1 MTENL
6 PTEHASQGEVPLE
19 SWKEIAAYLKRDIS
33 TLKRWE
39 KSEGLPVHRHLHLSR
54 SSVFAYPN
62 ELDDWRGRRR
72 RPEDAPTQTSWI
84 ERRPVRSLAIT
95 ALLLLA
101 LVTAGDGLALRPV
114 SAAQREGTVSRLVWA
129 GPPVDPLGAPAP
141 DGSYVAI
148 TDWETGN
155 LAVRDTAT
163 GAMRRLTDNGDWRGW
178 AEFPVPSPDGKHIA
192 YAWYNE
198 KAQRDLRVY
207 SLESSSARILHAK
220 DEIDYP
226 QPFAW
231 TPDGSRV
238 LALLA
243 RTDRTNQIAL
253 ITVADGSARVLKTM
267 DWRSPEKLVISPD
280 GRYVAYDLPRAEDS
294 PERDVFLVAVDGSRD
309 ELLVAHPDNDVVLAW
324 TPDGKCLLFGSDR
337 TGRMGIWALP
347 MAEGRPLGAPELVRP
362 DVPMFRAMGLTR
374 QGALY
379 YCVRTGISEV
389 YVAALDVGTG
399 AVLSPPAPLSPR
411 FVGWNRSPDWS
422 ADGRSVAYAS
432 QRESSP
438 RSVGWMGGTIVVR
451 SLASGEEREIAPR
464 LAHWGFLVRWSPDG
478 RSFLVDG
485 RDKKGQSGIFTLNA
499 ETGEATLAV
508 REDPPGY
515 VQFPG
520 WSSDG
525 KSLLYLRTTPEASN
539 RLHVRNLATGE
550 DRVVFAQST
559 SNVAL
564 SPDGRSMV
572 VRLNQ
577 PGDRTSV
584 LATVPVG
591 GGEATELLRVMQPNA
606 FPPWGGL
613 AWTPD
618 GKFILFTQTT
628 GDSAQRP
635 FELWRVPVGGGTPQK
650 TGIAMQGLRQLRVH
664 PDGERIV
671 FGAGQ
676 IKDETWVLE
685 NFLPT
690 TAEDE

>member
-6 PTEHASQGEVPLE
+6 PTEHAPHGEIPLE

-62 ELDDWRGRRR
+62 ELDDWWGRRR
-72 RPEDAPTQTSWI
+72 PPEDAPTQTSWFQ
-84 ERRPVRSLAIT
+84 RRPVRALAFT

-101 LVTAGDGLALRPV
+101 LVTAGDGLALRPA
-114 SAAQREGTVSRLVWA
+114 SAAQREGTISRLVWA

-163 GAMRRLTDNGDWRGW
+163 GAMRRLTDNGDWHGW
-178 AEFPVPSPDGKHIA
+178 AEYPVPSPDGKYIA
-192 YAWYNE
+192 YAWFNE

-207 SLESSSARILHAK
+207 SLETSSARTVYAR
-220 DEIDYP
+220 DEVEYP

-231 TPDGSRV
+231 TPDGTHLLTV
-238 LALLA
+238 LT

-253 ITVADGSARVLKTM
+253 ISVEDGSARVLKAM
-267 DWRSPEKLVISPD
+267 DWRSPQELAISPD
-280 GRYVAYDLPRAEDS
+280 GRYVAYDFPRTGNS
-294 PERDVFLVAVDGSRD
+294 PERDVFLLAADGSRD
-309 ELLVAHPDNDVVLAW
+309 EVLVAHPDNDVVLGW
-324 TPDGKCLLFGSDR
+324 TPDGSRLLFASDR
-337 TGRMGIWALP
+337 TGRLGIWALS
-347 MAEGRPLGAPELVRP
+347 MADGKALGSPVLVRS
-362 DVPMFRAMGLTR
+362 DVPLFRPMGLTR
-374 QGALY
+374 QGAFY
-379 YCVRTGISEV
+379 YCVRAGFSDV
-389 YVAALDVGTG
+389 YVAALDAVTG

-464 LAHWGFLVRWSPDG
+464 LEYWGLLVRWSPDG
-478 RSFLVDG
+478 RSFLVVG
-485 RDKKGQSGIFTLNA
+485 RDTKGQSGIFTLSA
-499 ETGEATLAV
+499 KTGEATLAV
-508 REDPPGY
+508 RQDPPGY

-520 WSSDG
+520 WSSNG
-525 KSLLYLRTTPEASN
+525 KSLFYLRTTPEASN
-539 RLHVRNLATGE
+539 RLHIRNLATGE

-559 SNVAL
+559 NNAAL

-572 VRLNQ
+572 VRLHQ

-584 LATVPVG
+584 LAIVPVG
-591 GGEATELLRVMQPNA
+591 GGEAKELLRVMQPNA

-618 GKFILFTQTT
+618 GKYILFTQTT
-628 GDSAQRP
+628 GDSAQQP

-650 TGIAMQGLRQLRVH
+650 TGIAMQGLRHLRIH
-664 PDGERIV
+664 PDDERII

>member
-1 MTENL
+1 MTENPPSENAL
-6 PTEHASQGEVPLE
+6 LTEVPLE
-19 SWKEIAAYLKRDIS
+19 SWKEIAAYLKRDVS

-39 KSEGLPVHRHLHLSR
+39 KSEGLPVHRHLHQTR
-54 SSVFAYPN
+54 SSVYAYPS
-62 ELDDWRGRRR
+62 ELDGWWARRQ
-72 RPEDAPTQTSWI
+72 PAEDTPTLTSWVQS
-84 ERRPVRSLAIT
+84 RPARAVAF
-95 ALLLLA
+95 AVMLLLA
-101 LVTAGDGLALRPV
+101 LATAGDGLVLRA
-114 SAAQREGTVSRLVWA
+114 SAVAQREGTVNRLAWA

-178 AEFPVPSPDGKHIA
+178 AEFPVPSPDGRQIA

-207 SLESSSARILHAK
+207 SLETSSARTVYAR
-220 DEIDYP
+220 DEVEYP

-231 TPDGSRV
+231 TPDGTRV
-238 LALLA
+238 LAVLT
-243 RTDRTNQIAL
+243 RTDRTNQIAF
-253 ITVADGSARVLKTM
+253 ISVEDGSARVLKTM
-267 DWRSPEKLVISPD
+267 DWRSPQTLVISPD
-280 GRYVAYDLPRAEDS
+280 GRYVAYDFPRREDS
-294 PERDVFLVAVDGSRD
+294 PERDIFLLAADGSRD
-309 ELLVAHPDNDVVLAW
+309 EVLVAHPDNDIVLGW
-324 TPDGKCLLFGSDR
+324 TPDGKRLLFASDR

-347 MAEGRPLGAPELVRP
+347 MAEGKALASPELVRSN
-362 DVPMFRAMGLTR
+362 VPLFRPMGLTR
-374 QGALY
+374 QGAFY
-379 YCVRTGISEV
+379 YCVRAGFSDV
-389 YVAALDVGTG
+389 YVAALDADTG
-399 AVLSPPAPLSPR
+399 AVLSPPAPLTQR

-451 SLASGEEREIAPR
+451 SLASGEEREMAPR
-464 LAHWGFLVRWSPDG
+464 LAYWGLLVRWSPDG
-478 RSFLVDG
+478 RSFLVVG
-485 RDKKGQSGIFTLNA
+485 RNTKGQSGIFAVNA
-499 ETGEATLAV
+499 TTGEATLAV
-508 REDPPGY
+508 RQDPPGY
-515 VQFPG
+515 VQFPA

-525 KSLLYLRTTPEASN
+525 KGLFYLRTTTEASN
-539 RLHVRNLATGE
+539 RLYARNLETGE
-550 DRVVFAQST
+550 DRVVFAPST
-559 SNVAL
+559 NNAAL

-577 PGDRTSV
+577 PGDPTSV
-584 LATVPVG
+584 LAIVPVG
-591 GGEATELLRVMQPNA
+591 GGEARELLRVMQPNA

-618 GKFILFTQTT
+618 GKYVLFTQTT
-628 GDSAQRP
+628 GDSPQQP
-635 FELWRVPVGGGTPQK
+635 FELWRVPVGGGAPQK
-650 TGIAMQGLRQLRVH
+650 TGIAMQGLRHLRVH

-690 TAEDE
+690 PEDDD